1 MPQLQPI
8 VLWRTAVMLASL
20 LLLAGCWDN
29 KDINHRSLPIV
40 MGVSMEN
47 NQFNVYLDI
56 PTISAEGGGM
66 KVVKG
71 TGNTISEIIDD
82 LSADIES
89 QVDLLHLKIIV
100 VDKKYAQKGLK
111 DSIYTFMRSR
121 DISAKTILIVSNED
135 LDTFFKDL
143 NDFSQDEEI
152 TLYNYFQKN
161 AGWNPQITDTRIWQV
176 FRSINSYT
184 HDVVAPLVRTGGTTP
199 VDILGSAVFK
209 NGKMVDEINT
219 EETLLINAFNGIS
232 AQGKIEVMNKATVQ
246 IISSSLSHKT
256 SVRNGVP
263 YLNSKL
269 KLKVTL
275 LDTKGDP
282 SVEEIKNEVQT
293 LLCKRVKKFFA
304 QVQQDQADVL
314 GIGQLFR
321 TKLSRPELA
330 HWREEYYP
338 RMELNLSVHTDI
350 QNLGNLRT
358 TE

>member
-1 MPQLQPI
+1 MAI
-8 VLWRTAVMLASL
+8 L
-20 LLLAGCWDN
+20 LLLPGCWDN
-29 KDINHRSLPIV
+29 KDINHRSLPII

-47 NQFNVYLDI
+47 NRYNVYLDI
-56 PTISAEGGGM
+56 PTIAAEEGGM

-71 TGNTISEIIDD
+71 TGSTISETIDD

-121 DISAKTILIVSNED
+121 DISAKTILIVSDED
-135 LDTFFKDL
+135 LDTFFKNV
-143 NDFSQDEEI
+143 NDFSQDEET

-161 AGWNPQITDTRIWQV
+161 AGWNPQITDTRVWQV

-199 VDILGSAVFK
+199 VDILGSAVLK
-209 NGKMVDEINT
+209 NGKMVDEIST

-246 IISSSLSHKT
+246 ITSSSISHKA
-256 SVRNGVP
+256 SLRNGVP
-263 YLNSKL
+263 SLSSKF
-269 KLKVTL
+269 KLRVTV

-282 SVEEIKNEVQT
+282 SVTEIKNEVQT
-293 LLCKRVKKFFA
+293 LLCKRVEKFFA
-304 QVQQDQADVL
+304 KVQKDRADVL
-314 GIGQLFR
+314 GLGQLFR
-321 TKLSRPELA
+321 TKLSRSELA
-330 HWREEYYP
+330 HWREDYYP
-338 RMELNLSVHTDI
+338 RMQLNFSVHTDI